1 MEFLLPG
8 VKVVEVR
15 RRGGHELGSGRFTN
29 ASLVPP
35 RTRGGNRVDRDQAA
49 VRSREFDAPAPRV
62 EEMHLLG
69 DTLRIQAT
77 KGHASRV
84 ERDRGWTNLRPST
97 DGTIVFS
104 TTNLAAPPV
113 RVRLI
118 EGEQPARASASAPP
132 QPSPQRPTP
141 PVDALGPRPPTI
153 APAAA
158 PPALPMRRAGSG
170 RCPSP
175 SVGSRQRSYW
185 PSCCSAFPTPPGPS
199 NSVLWSASGGRRCSD
214 CGGWVLSHGCCAPDP
229 LARSPCHFL
238 FPSRAA
244 QQ

>member
-1 MEFLLPG
+1 
-8 VKVVEVR
+8 
-15 RRGGHELGSGRFTN
+15 
-29 ASLVPP
+29 
-35 RTRGGNRVDRDQAA
+35 
-49 VRSREFDAPAPRV
+49 
-62 EEMHLLG
+62 MHLLG

-77 KGHASRV
+77 EGHASRV
-84 ERDRGWTNLRPST
+84 ERDRGYGPRPST

-158 PPALPMRRAGSG
+158 PPALPDACAGSG

-185 PSCCSAFPTPPGPS
+185 PYCCSAFPTPPGPS
-199 NSVLWSASGGRRCSD
+199 NSALWSASGGRRRSD

-229 LARSPCHFL
+229 LARSPCHF
-238 FPSRAA
+238 PSHPVPASRAPGSFSPDRESA
-244 QQ
+244 TTKRSSQPPFRKGVACLLSSARRSSRPPFS